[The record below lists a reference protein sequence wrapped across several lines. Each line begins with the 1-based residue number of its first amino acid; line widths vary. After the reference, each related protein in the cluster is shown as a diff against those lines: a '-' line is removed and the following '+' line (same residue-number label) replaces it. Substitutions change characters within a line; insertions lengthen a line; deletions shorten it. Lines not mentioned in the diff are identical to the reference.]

1 MYAMEITYLLWEL
14 LLYCIPIVTCARE
27 LLLHCIPMVTSAIRI
42 TFFVIIDVQ
51 FLKQFSLQ
59 VIILKERNTFTFFLV
74 EK

>member
-1 MYAMEITYLLWEL
+1 MMASAHVCYGNYLPAMGITF
-14 LLYCIPIVTCARE
+14 T
-27 LLLHCIPMVTSAIRI
+27 LHTHGDICYKNYF
-42 TFFVIIDVQ
+42 FFVIIDVQ

>member
-1 MYAMEITYLLWEL
+1 MILLRRKKHHVVEIHVIEIHVKGGT
-14 LLYCIPIVTCARE
+14 T
-27 LLLHCIPMVTSAIRI
+27 
-42 TFFVIIDVQ
+42 VIIDVQ

>member
-1 MYAMEITYLLWEL
+1 MHAMEITYLLWEL
-14 LLYCIPIVTCARE
+14 LL
-27 LLLHCIPMVTSAIRI
+27 HCIPMVTSAVRI